1 MTDSGSDEEV
11 QSKINLKVKT
21 TTEGYDITVPEK
33 ATVLK
38 VTTYLNI

>member
-11 QSKINLKVKT
+11 QNKISLKVKT
-21 TTEGYDITVPEK
+21 TTEAYDITVPEK

-38 VTTYLNI
+38 VYIYSNI